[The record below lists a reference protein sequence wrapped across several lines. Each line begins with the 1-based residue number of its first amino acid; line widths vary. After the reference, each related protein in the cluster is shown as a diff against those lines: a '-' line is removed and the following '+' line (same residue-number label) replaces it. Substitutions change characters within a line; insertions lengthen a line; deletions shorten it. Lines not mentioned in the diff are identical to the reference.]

1 MTEFLAEQ
9 IESAGATLAF
19 PGLVTLA
26 IVAAFMTV
34 LWLVS
39 LAVRD
44 ASIVDPFWGLTFV
57 LIAWAAHAATYL
69 LQGPACLPEQ
79 CESAWPPPVALVVP
93 VLVTVWGLRLAIYL
107 AWRNLGKGEDYRYVR
122 MRERFGASFP
132 IVSLVVVFLLQA
144 ALAWLVS
151 LPVQVNR
158 AIDIE
163 LTSPLFLAGIGLWAL
178 GNAFETVGDLQLAA
192 FRRYPANRGRVL
204 DTGLWRYTRHPNYFG
219 DACVWWGFFLIAASV
234 GQWWTIVG
242 PILMTVLLVRV
253 SGAGLLE
260 STIVERRPGYAE
272 YIRRTSGFLPLPPR
286 R

>member
-9 IESAGATLAF
+9 LASAGHMLELSGLATLV
-19 PGLVTLA
+19 LSV
-26 IVAAFMTV
+26 AFMTV
-34 LWLVS
+34 LWLIS

-57 LIAWAAHAATYL
+57 LIAWLAYVAAYL
-69 LQGPACLPEQ
+69 MQGPACAPEQ
-79 CESAWPPPVALVVP
+79 CEAPWPPPLAPLVP
-93 VLVTVWGLRLAIYL
+93 ALVTVWGLRLSIYL

-122 MRERFGASFP
+122 MRERFGPSFP
-132 IVSLVVVFLLQA
+132 VASLVVVFLFQA
-144 ALAWLVS
+144 VLAWLVS
-151 LPVQVNR
+151 WPVQFTR
-158 AIDIE
+158 AIDLE
-163 LTSPLFLAGIGLWAL
+163 PSTPLFLAGIGLWLL
-178 GNAFETVGDLQLAA
+178 GLAFETIGDLQLAA
-192 FRRYPANRGRVL
+192 FRRDPANRGRVL